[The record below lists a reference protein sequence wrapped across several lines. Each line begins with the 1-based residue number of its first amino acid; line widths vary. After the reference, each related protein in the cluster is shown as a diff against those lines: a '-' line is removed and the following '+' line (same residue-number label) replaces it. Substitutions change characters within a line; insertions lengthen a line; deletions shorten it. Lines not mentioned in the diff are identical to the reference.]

1 MNRCKKINSTWL
13 LSIKGVFVKK
23 QTESEN
29 VEMLFFN
36 EKNNKQLSAKNT
48 KKTFIVLSF
57 AFLKAHAWNCARLLS
72 YNWKIKI
79 EIL

>member
-1 MNRCKKINSTWL
+1 MQKNINSTWL

-36 EKNNKQLSAKNT
+36 EKN
-48 KKTFIVLSF
+48 KTVER
-57 AFLKAHAWNCARLLS
+57 KE
-72 YNWKIKI
+72 Y
-79 EIL
+79 